1 MYVVYQP
8 GGQLSG
14 NVARKPEPEKKR
26 TGEEPKHTNA
36 KG

>member
-8 GGQLSG
+8 GGRLSG
-14 NVARKPEPEKKR
+14 NVACKLEPEKKR